1 MEHKVFAPPLKQ
13 KERRRHL
20 FNGRKV
26 IIMKLYEFRETD
38 AFGDSY
44 SYYIHAE
51 NEEVAK
57 EKALEKG
64 LTIEQ
69 LVEIKEVSEDYN

>member
-1 MEHKVFAPPLKQ
+1 
-13 KERRRHL
+13 
-20 FNGRKV
+20 
-26 IIMKLYEFRETD
+26 MKLYEFREVD

-51 NEEVAK
+51 NEEIAK
-57 EKALEKG
+57 EKALERG

-69 LVEIKEVSEDYN
+69 LKEVKEINENDN

>member
-1 MEHKVFAPPLKQ
+1 
-13 KERRRHL
+13 
-20 FNGRKV
+20 
-26 IIMKLYEFRETD
+26 MKLYEFREID

-51 NEEVAK
+51 NK
-57 EKALEKG
+57 EKAKEIALKRG

-69 LVEIKEVSEDYN
+69 LKEVNEINKNDN

>member
-1 MEHKVFAPPLKQ
+1 
-13 KERRRHL
+13 
-20 FNGRKV
+20 
-26 IIMKLYEFRETD
+26 MKLYEFRETD

-69 LVEIKEVSEDYN
+69 LVEIKEVSEDNN

>member
-1 MEHKVFAPPLKQ
+1 
-13 KERRRHL
+13 
-20 FNGRKV
+20 
-26 IIMKLYEFRETD
+26 MKLYEFRETD

-51 NEEVAK
+51 NIEEAK
-57 EKALEKG
+57 NIAFEKG

-69 LVEIKEVSEDYN
+69 LVEVWACTGIDQGMKLIISHDRHR

>member
-1 MEHKVFAPPLKQ
+1 
-13 KERRRHL
+13 
-20 FNGRKV
+20 
-26 IIMKLYEFRETD
+26 MKLYEFREID

-51 NEEVAK
+51 NK
-57 EKALEKG
+57 EKAKEIALERG

-69 LVEIKEVSEDYN
+69 LKEVNEINE

>member
-1 MEHKVFAPPLKQ
+1 
-13 KERRRHL
+13 
-20 FNGRKV
+20 
-26 IIMKLYEFRETD
+26 MKLYEFRGVD

-51 NEEVAK
+51 NK
-57 EKALEKG
+57 EKAKDIALKRG

-69 LVEIKEVSEDYN
+69 STEIKEVNENDD

>member
-1 MEHKVFAPPLKQ
+1 
-13 KERRRHL
+13 
-20 FNGRKV
+20 
-26 IIMKLYEFRETD
+26 MKLYEFREVD

-51 NEEVAK
+51 NIEEAQDIAV
-57 EKALEKG
+57 ERG

-69 LVEIKEVSEDYN
+69 LKEINEVNESD